1 MSRTWEIADIFRVY
15 GPSYRQRYG
24 KKMSIV
30 QQRAMRAIE
39 LCRTA
44 ALGGHVD
51 VCDHCGEKRIS
62 YNSCRNRH
70 CPKCQALAKERWVEA
85 RRHELLPIPYFHVV
99 FTLPEQI
106 RPLAL
111 RNRYV
116 KIRHYGL
123 LSTRHRNS
131 KLQRCRDL
139 LGVRTSQDADAS
151 APTSWAVLLTRLTGV
166 DPRRCPVCE
175 HGTMIRQE
183 IVLPSSLGYRTR
195 APPNIP
201 FQTTG

>member
-62 YNSCRNRH
+62 YNACRNRH

-111 RNRYV
+111 RNQKVIY
-116 KIRHYGL
+116 
-123 LSTRHRNS
+123 
-131 KLQRCRDL
+131 DL
-139 LGVRTSQDADAS
+139 LFAAAAQTLQTLTADPKYLGAQIAMTSILHTWS
-151 APTSWAVLLTRLTGV
+151 
-166 DPRRCPVCE
+166 
-175 HGTMIRQE
+175 
-183 IVLPSSLGYRTR
+183 
-195 APPNIP
+195 
-201 FQTTG
+201 QTLIDHPHLC